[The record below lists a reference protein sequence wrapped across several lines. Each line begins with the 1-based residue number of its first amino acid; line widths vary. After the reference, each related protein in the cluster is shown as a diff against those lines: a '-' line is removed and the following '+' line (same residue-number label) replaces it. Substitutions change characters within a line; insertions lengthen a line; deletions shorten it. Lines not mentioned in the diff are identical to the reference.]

1 MLGSECREACDSFVR
16 IACTFEKRPDLRIRR
31 PNTEAL
37 RPGAANA
44 ALENCGGSGDPEVRT
59 SDLLIQK
66 ARRDEWG
73 PRKPRWPRRSEGQEA
88 GRGRAILT
96 DSPFGTAH
104 TVLAVPA

>member
-1 MLGSECREACDSFVR
+1 MVGSECGEACDSFVR

-66 ARRDEWG
+66 VRRDEWG
-73 PRKPRWPRRSEGQEA
+73 PGKPQWP
-88 GRGRAILT
+88 
-96 DSPFGTAH
+96 
-104 TVLAVPA
+104 